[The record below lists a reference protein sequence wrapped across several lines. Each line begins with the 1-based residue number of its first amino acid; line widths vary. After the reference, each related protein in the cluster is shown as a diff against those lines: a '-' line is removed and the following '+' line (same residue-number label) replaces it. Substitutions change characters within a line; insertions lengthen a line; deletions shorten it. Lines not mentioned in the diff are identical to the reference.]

1 METALRNLTNDSP
14 MPRVDWQ
21 WKCFAEL
28 APADL
33 YALLAARAAVFVV
46 EQTCVFQDA
55 DGLDAFAWHLLGWA
69 GTKDERTLAAY
80 LRLIEPGRKY
90 AEPSIGRVLTT
101 AAFRRTGLG
110 RAAMR
115 EGLARSAVL
124 YPGCAV
130 RVGAQQRL
138 ERFYAELDFRTVSA
152 PYDEDGIAHV
162 EMLRSGEGP
171 RR

>member
-1 METALRNLTNDSP
+1 MQTVPRKSNSP
-14 MPRVDWQ
+14 PPSVEWQ
-21 WKCFAEL
+21 WSRFAEL
-28 APADL
+28 TPADL

-69 GTKDERTLAAY
+69 GTEEERTLAAY

-101 AAFRRTGLG
+101 AAFRGTGLG
-110 RAAMR
+110 RVAMR
-115 EGLARSAVL
+115 EGLARSAML
-124 YPGCAV
+124 YPRCEV
-130 RVGAQQRL
+130 RIGAQQRL
-138 ERFYAELDFRTVSA
+138 ERFYIDLGFRTVSA

-162 EMLRSGEGP
+162 EMLR
-171 RR
+171 